1 MRSKRH
7 FEGST
12 LKKLDHKAKVPAN
25 VFTYTF
31 GVIAALVMGVG
42 MCLSMKVIGDGSTLM
57 VTLGIIIGVIDLAL
71 AGVNYPLYKKLL
83 EHGKKKYAF
92 EIMELAKQISD
103 ESNEK
108 RTSSAIKKIALSL
121 QRNSLLDSFGFFCF
135 LPSYSTKQRKWLDST
150 PSLYH
155 VRLSFYDYCG
165 RYHYVNKK
173 GKIFAKR
180 PFKIDFCKEIGI
192 DQTFSFP

>member
-25 VFTYTF
+25 IFTYTF

-57 VTLGIIIGVIDLAL
+57 VTLGIIGVIGLAL

-83 EHGKKKYAF
+83 EHRKKKYAF

-108 RTSSAIKKIALSL
+108 KNFIS
-121 QRNSLLDSFGFFCF
+121 D
-135 LPSYSTKQRKWLDST
+135 
-150 PSLYH
+150 
-155 VRLSFYDYCG
+155 
-165 RYHYVNKK
+165 
-173 GKIFAKR
+173 
-180 PFKIDFCKEIGI
+180 
-192 DQTFSFP
+192 